1 MVKGADGTVE
11 AYFQY
16 KPSLAL
22 NIIALALFFLITAVI
37 AVQTSKYR
45 PRCRFMW
52 IVVFTGGLEVA
63 GYICHMVA
71 TETVNSSAYIAYLVF
86 TILAPN
92 FLALANYIAV
102 GRVAEELKLSGRFL
116 NAKSIAIVFFIIDLI
131 CIGIQGAGSAILS
144 SALQTG
150 DKASITGQH
159 VVVIGLGIQLFFFA
173 SFTFVAAYVY
183 RLQQTKASSRVPS
196 QVYICLFTTI
206 ALITMRNIY
215 RVIELA
221 VGWEGKYNTNEVY
234 FYTLDALPIF
244 TAFCVYSIF
253 HFGKYLQAPLA
264 LTSGAAKATDVVVTD
279 SSSSM
284 SRPTRKLPSKMN
296 QLKSAMTFGHKSKS
310 HNTSGHPTFSEL
322 V

>member
-22 NIIALALFFLITAVI
+22 NILALALFFLITTVI

-173 SFTFVAAYVY
+173 SFTFVAGKLIVAPNE
-183 RLQQTKASSRVPS
+183 LQLLKQQLHASSKAGP
-196 QVYICLFTTI
+196 F
-206 ALITMRNIY
+206 AL
-215 RVIELA
+215 
-221 VGWEGKYNTNEVY
+221 
-234 FYTLDALPIF
+234 
-244 TAFCVYSIF
+244 
-253 HFGKYLQAPLA
+253 
-264 LTSGAAKATDVVVTD
+264 LTS
-279 SSSSM
+279 M
-284 SRPTRKLPSKMN
+284 F
-296 QLKSAMTFGHKSKS
+296 KS
-310 HNTSGHPTFSEL
+310 NL